1 MNNDRVDILLKKALR
16 SSQTPDTE
24 LIQKVKCNLIMEEPV
39 LTKSNRKRFSLRFA
53 VVAAVLVV
61 LSLTL
66 VGFTYGSQIIQ
77 LLGGGHFEE
86 GKDGNGNNY
95 ASMDLGFENDPIE
108 VRDGQI
114 YFVLDG
120 SNTNITDQCSEK
132 TYYQY
137 ETVDNNGYRHV
148 VLIGGTPDDV
158 GMAEYIWDESG
169 TLRGSNASYNS
180 SGVPAWLT
188 SAREALG
195 VNSR

>member
-1 MNNDRVDILLKKALR
+1 MDNDKLDILLKKALR
-16 SSQTPDTE
+16 SSETPDIE
-24 LIQKVKCNLIMEEPV
+24 LIQKVKCNLIKEEPV
-39 LTKSNRKRFSLRFA
+39 LRKKFSFRTA
-53 VVAAVLVV
+53 VVVAVFV

-66 VGFTYGSQIIQ
+66 VGFAYGNQIIQ
-77 LLGGGHFEE
+77 LLGGGHIEE
-86 GKDGNGNNY
+86 GKDANGDNY
-95 ASMDLGFENDPIE
+95 ISMDSGFVNDPIE
-108 VRDGQI
+108 VRNSQI

-169 TLRGSNASYNS
+169 AFRGSNASYNS
-180 SGVPAWLT
+180 SEEPAWLI
-188 SAREALG
+188 SARKALG
-195 VNSR
+195 VNSRHTK

>member
-1 MNNDRVDILLKKALR
+1 
-16 SSQTPDTE
+16 
-24 LIQKVKCNLIMEEPV
+24 V
-39 LTKSNRKRFSLRFA
+39 LTKSNRKRFLFRTA
-53 VVAAVLVV
+53 VAAAVVV
-61 LSLTL
+61 LSLAL

-86 GKDGNGNNY
+86 GKDGNGDNY
-95 ASMDLGFENDPIE
+95 VSMDSGFETDPIE

-158 GMAEYIWDESG
+158 GMAEYIWDAKG
-169 TLRGSNASYNS
+169 TFRGGNASYNA
-180 SGVPAWLT
+180 GEEPAWLT
-188 SAREALG
+188 SAREALD
-195 VNSR
+195 VN